1 MKDLFIPFKEALA
14 LKELGF
20 NEPCL
25 AKWELLIVGDTIPNF
40 SENYESEGLWFK
52 HNSKDV
58 SHTNGY
64 AKGINFLWSAPLYS
78 QVFKWFREKHKLFIS
93 IEYSTTNQTDF
104 VITIN
109 KKSYNDARDEE
120 YKTYEEAELA
130 SLKQLIRLTKNK

>member
-1 MKDLFIPFKEALA
+1 MKDLFIPYEEALT

-20 NEPCL
+20 DEPCF
-25 AKWELLIVGDTIPNF
+25 AYYSFGDEIVLTYTEKQMVSSGCCLTPTF
-40 SENYESEGLWFK
+40 SQ
-52 HNSKDV
+52 
-58 SHTNGY
+58 
-64 AKGINFLWSAPLYS
+64 A
-78 QVFKWFREKHKLFIS
+78 FKWFRKEHKLFAS

-130 SLKQLIRLTKNK
+130 CLKKLIELLKK

>member
-1 MKDLFIPFKEALA
+1 MKDLFIPFKEAFDLQ
-14 LKELGF
+14 ELDF
-20 NEPCL
+20 DEPCL
-25 AKWELLIVGDTIPNF
+25 AKWELFTKSDTIPKF

-64 AKGINFLWSAPLYS
+64 VNNIIWLWSAPLYS
-78 QVFKWFREKHKLFIS
+78 QVFKWFREKHKLFVS

-104 VITIN
+104 IITIN

-130 SLKQLIRLTKNK
+130 SLKQLIKLTKNK